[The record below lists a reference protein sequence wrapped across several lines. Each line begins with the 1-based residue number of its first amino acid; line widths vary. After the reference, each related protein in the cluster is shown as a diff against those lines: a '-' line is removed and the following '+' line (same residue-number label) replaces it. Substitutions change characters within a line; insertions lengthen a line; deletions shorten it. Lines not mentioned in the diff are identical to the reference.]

1 MTSKAKILAI
11 LLTGVVF
18 CEFSFA
24 DASIFDRI
32 KEKVADTK
40 SKVMS
45 AKDKLAGISSKAQ
58 KALTKVGEVA
68 EKVQENKDKFAKLAG
83 KFKISDSKVDKLFSM
98 VDNVKDKT
106 SAISNKLVKVSEK
119 LGNKSEEIASKKTTE
134 TTAEQPGL
142 ENSENL
148 ENADANEEKIF
159 PTSVVAKIDKLIP
172 SKDIVEQQRSI
183 SFEKQT
189 LSDDDIP
196 YLIDRLTKFASEDV
210 KKVYLSFRECSLSL
224 GGALKIL
231 GSLKSYPQFVKGLI
245 FSGNKL
251 GDEGAISIISSLSNF
266 PMLNYIFMSD
276 MGISGDGAVAI
287 ISVINKM
294 SQRSEGT
301 GLQLIDLSHNRIS
314 DEHIKQIT
322 SNWQDTKNS
331 ENIVLMLQGNPFKAK
346 FPGDVPTGI
355 HLELK

>member
-1 MTSKAKILAI
+1 MNSRTKVLAI
-11 LLTGVVF
+11 LLTSIGF
-18 CEFSFA
+18 CEFSIA

-32 KEKVADTK
+32 KAKVSDAK

-45 AKDKLAGISSKAQ
+45 AKDKLAKISSKAQ
-58 KALTKVGEVA
+58 NALTKVGEVA
-68 EKVQENKDKFAKLAG
+68 GKVQENKDKFAKIAG
-83 KFKISDSKVDKLFSM
+83 KLKISDSKVNKFFSM
-98 VDNVKDKT
+98 VNNVKDKT
-106 SAISNKLVKVSEK
+106 SAISDKLVKVNEK
-119 LGNKSEEIASKKTTE
+119 LGNKSAEAASEKTTD
-134 TTAEQPGL
+134 TMVEQPGL
-142 ENSENL
+142 ANIE
-148 ENADANEEKIF
+148 DAEVNEEEIF

-172 SKDIVEQQRSI
+172 SKDVVEQQRSI

-196 YLIDRLTKFASEDV
+196 YLIDRLTKFASENV

-224 GGALKIL
+224 DGTLKIL
-231 GSLKSYPQFVKGLI
+231 EGLKAYPQFVKGLI

-251 GDEGAISIISSLSNF
+251 GDEGAISIISSLSSF
-266 PMLNYIFMSD
+266 PMLNYVFMSD

-294 SQRSEGT
+294 SQRDEGV

-314 DEHIKQIT
+314 DEHIKQIA

-331 ENIVLMLQGNPFKAK
+331 ENIALMLQGNPFKSK
-346 FPGDVPTGI
+346 FPDDIPAGI